1 MSRSR
6 REGLRGE
13 EGFTLIELM
22 ITAAIMSIVSTAVIA
37 MAMRTVDTSA
47 TIVDRRDVLAEGRIA
62 LDRLA
67 KQLRQAESVDTS
79 TSTATWIE
87 VATYI
92 DGTPTDVVWRV
103 SGSSAPYQ
111 LQESRDGGT
120 SFSTVATSLS
130 ESDVFTYITHAD
142 LTDQVTI
149 DISLATPTNVVHLT
163 SDVYL
168 RNASS

>member
-1 MSRSR
+1 MSPSR
-6 REGLRGE
+6 AIRGE
-13 EGFTLIELM
+13 AGFTLIELM

-62 LDRLA
+62 LDRLG
-67 KQLRQAESVDTS
+67 KQIRQAESVDTTYS
-79 TSTATWIE
+79 SATQIK

-92 DGTPTDVVWRV
+92 DGTPTTVVWRV
-103 SGSSAPYQ
+103 QGSAAPFQ
-111 LQESRDGGT
+111 LQESRNGGT
-120 SFSTVATSLS
+120 TFSTVVRSLS
-130 ESDVFTYITHAD
+130 ASNVFKYTTHAS

-149 DISLATPTNVVHLT
+149 DISLATPTNIVHLT

-168 RNASS
+168 RNAA